1 MNKRKRF
8 LSYVV
13 LAGIAVLSMVALA
26 YAASGGGGESHDAEL
41 KNFKWGTVNFV
52 VLLGFLYWLL
62 AAKIKDFF
70 AGRRANI
77 KAEAE
82 AAAAAKKEA
91 QKKYDEYDAKLEKAT
106 DEITGI
112 AESIKAQGLAEKE
125 RIIEDAKKAAIKIKE
140 DAQARMDQEFKKA
153 SNELRLEVARLS
165 VQMAEDVL
173 KRNISAA
180 DHENMVRDYLDKVV
194 TKH

>member
-1 MNKRKRF
+1 MNKSKSC

-13 LAGIAVLSMVALA
+13 LPGAIVLSISALA
-26 YAASGGGGESHDAEL
+26 FAAGGGGESHGAEWKDL
-41 KNFKWGTVNFV
+41 MWRTLNFTVLV
-52 VLLGFLYWLL
+52 GFLWWLL
-62 AAKIKDFF
+62 AAKIRDFF
-70 AGRRANI
+70 AGRRADI
-77 KAEAE
+77 KSTAE
-82 AAAAAKKEA
+82 AAEAAKADAK
-91 QKKYDEYDAKLEKAT
+91 KKYDEYDTKLTKAT
-106 DEITGI
+106 DEIAGI
-112 AESIKAQGLAEKE
+112 AESIKTQGLAEKE

>member
-1 MNKRKRF
+1 MNNIRSF
-8 LSYVV
+8 VSYVV
-13 LAGIAVLSMVALA
+13 LPVTMVLSLTALA
-26 YAASGGGGESHDAEL
+26 CAAGGGGESHGAEWKDL
-41 KNFKWGTVNFV
+41 MWRTLNFTVLV
-52 VLLGFLYWLL
+52 GFLWWLL
-62 AAKIKDFF
+62 AAKIRDFF
-70 AGRRANI
+70 AGRRADI
-77 KAEAE
+77 KSEAE
-82 AAAAAKKEA
+82 AAKKAKEEA
-91 QKKYDEYDAKLEKAT
+91 QKKYEEYDAKLVKAT

-125 RIIEDAKKAAIKIKE
+125 RIIEDAKKAAVKIKE

-173 KRNISAA
+173 KRNISAE

>member
-1 MNKRKRF
+1 

-13 LAGIAVLSMVALA
+13 LPGTVVLSITALA
-26 YAASGGGGESHDAEL
+26 YAAGGGGDSHGAEWKDL
-41 KNFKWGTVNFV
+41 MWRTLNFTVLV
-52 VLLGFLYWLL
+52 GFLWWLL

-70 AGRRANI
+70 AGRRADI
-77 KAEAE
+77 KSAAE
-82 AAAAAKKEA
+82 AAAAAKEDA
-91 QKKYDEYDAKLEKAT
+91 QKKYAEYDAKLEKAT

-112 AESIKAQGLAEKE
+112 AENIKAQGLAEKE
-125 RIIEDAKKAAIKIKE
+125 RIIEDAKKAAVKIKE

-165 VQMAEDVL
+165 LQMAEDVL
-173 KRNISAA
+173 KRNISAE